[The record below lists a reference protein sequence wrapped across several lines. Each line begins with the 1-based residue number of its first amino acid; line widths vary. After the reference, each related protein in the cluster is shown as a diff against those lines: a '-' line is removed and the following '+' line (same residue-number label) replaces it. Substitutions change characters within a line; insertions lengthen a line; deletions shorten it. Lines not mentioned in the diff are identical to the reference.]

1 MFLKVHAIV
10 HNERIL
16 LNVDE
21 IDSVQELKEGSKYYE
36 AYPGAK
42 SVIRINDKVLPV
54 KETVV
59 QIEHLIGKNT
69 PILGG
74 K

>member
-1 MFLKVHAIV
+1 MFLKVHAVV

-21 IDSVQELKEGSKYYE
+21 IVSVQEIKEGSKYYE

-42 SVIRINDKVLPV
+42 SVIRIDDRILPV

-69 PILGG
+69 PIIGG